1 MERRLFSAAIF
12 GAASLPAC
20 SVVQAAE
27 TESNSSVKNMGK
39 GVAVG
44 SCVGVGDGVLVGGI
58 GDGEGVSVGAG
69 VATSGAGVAD
79 WQAVM
84 NRRSPMISFF
94 MAPIKTQLPGRL
106 FQAIEILGDRSG
118 SIAVGNAHK
127 TGPLVHDQ
135 ADDAC
140 CEEERNYDDDDQM
153 EGMRKQVASGPQGAD
168 DWPTGNDPRR

>member
-1 MERRLFSAAIF
+1 MERRLFSAVMF

-27 TESNSSVKNMGK
+27 RESNSSVKNMGK

-44 SCVGVGDGVLVGGI
+44 SGVGLGDGVSVGGT

-69 VATSGAGVAD
+69 VAATGVGVAD

-94 MAPIKTQLPGRL
+94 MATITGYRIVWN
-106 FQAIEILGDRSG
+106 F
-118 SIAVGNAHK
+118 SIS
-127 TGPLVHDQ
+127 
-135 ADDAC
+135 
-140 CEEERNYDDDDQM
+140 EF
-153 EGMRKQVASGPQGAD
+153 
-168 DWPTGNDPRR
+168 